1 MDVKLESRR
10 RSQNSNEVFAE
21 GGNMKL
27 LELTPGKDCQVILK
41 PAEYIHQSKIYADN
55 NPIAFIGMGVG
66 LIIKYT
72 EDSEEKCIKI
82 VVEKKNIKGLIRH
95 LKRLCRWI

>member
-1 MDVKLESRR
+1 
-10 RSQNSNEVFAE
+10 
-21 GGNMKL
+21 MKL

-41 PAEYIHQSKIYADN
+41 PVEYNQLKLYADN
-55 NPIAFIGMGVG
+55 SPIAIIGMEIG

-95 LKRLCRWI
+95 LKRLCRSI